1 MILYVNK
8 RMILVIN
15 RMCWRKAG
23 GLAPLGK
30 NNLREGC
37 NLGFVDGIRSNEMFG
52 QTMYPTL
59 HHQAAAYLF
68 HITKGH
74 IFNDGNKRTGL
85 AVALTFLSWNGLNP
99 GRLPEEEAY
108 QFVVEIASSQDS
120 TRTVIDRTAA
130 WLESLTQSS

>member
-23 GLAPLGK
+23 GLEPLGK

-37 NLGFVDGIRSNEMFG
+37 TLSFVDGIHANEMFG
-52 QTMYPTL
+52 QKMYPTM
-59 HHQAAAYLF
+59 HHQAAAYLY

-85 AVALTFLSWNGLNP
+85 AVALTFLVWNGLNP
-99 GRLPEEEAY
+99 GRLPEEDAY
-108 QFVVEIASSQDS
+108 QFVVDIASSQDS
-120 TRTVIDRTAA
+120 ASTVIDRTAL
-130 WLESLTQSS
+130 WLESLTND